1 VINQKILEVQLGKRS
16 YPIIIGSS
24 LIQDGFNLEKWITGK
39 DCLIVTNEVIAPLYL
54 DSLLSSIKNKGVH
67 SIVLPDGESNK
78 NQKVWA
84 KILDKL
90 VEMRASR
97 DTTIIALGGGVIGD
111 ISGFAAASYMRGIS
125 YIQIPTTLLSQVDS
139 SVGGKTGINHPNGKN
154 LIGAFHQPK
163 LVLIDTAT
171 LCTLPEREFISGLA
185 EVIKYGAIAD
195 EKFFSWLE
203 NNVTNLLQREPTA
216 LVQAILTSCKTKAEI
231 VGEDE
236 LEMGKRALLNFG
248 HTFGHAIENVK
259 GYGEIFHGEAIAIG
273 MLLAADISAI
283 HTDEKARLERLI
295 RNIGLPHTANSIEI
309 DSLLDAMLLDKK
321 VQDKKLRF
329 ILLRS
334 LGDAVINNN
343 INNEDIRNVL
353 NKRLN

>member
-1 VINQKILEVQLGKRS
+1 
-16 YPIIIGSS
+16 
-24 LIQDGFNLEKWITGK
+24 
-39 DCLIVTNEVIAPLYL
+39 
-54 DSLLSSIKNKGVH
+54 
-67 SIVLPDGESNK
+67 
-78 NQKVWA
+78 
-84 KILDKL
+84 
-90 VEMRASR
+90 M
-97 DTTIIALGGGVIGD
+97 
-111 ISGFAAASYMRGIS
+111 
-125 YIQIPTTLLSQVDS
+125 
-139 SVGGKTGINHPNGKN
+139 
-154 LIGAFHQPK
+154 
-163 LVLIDTAT
+163 IDTAT
-171 LCTLPEREFISGLA
+171 LGTLPEREFISGLA

-343 INNEDIRNVL
+343 IKNEDVRNVL